1 MAFGAST
8 AGDDSALPRTEEDV
22 PRLGQHK
29 RGRVV
34 QAQGKLS
41 AEDAKAKRGRNCI
54 ILICSTNVIHGTT
67 VQVQQHLPSVNHI
80 ARDFA
85 DRLERVRYIND
96 EVNDLKTEVGNRNK
110 FNVCNYLPC
119 LDKFPLT
126 VDRQMVS
133 GERRDAGVR
142 HSAGLPGRRHGGVGE
157 ADG

>member
-54 ILICSTNVIHGTT
+54 ILICSTNVVHNSRYDCSGPAALALRESHREGLRRPPGAGEIH
-67 VQVQQHLPSVNHI
+67 Q
-80 ARDFA
+80 
-85 DRLERVRYIND
+85 
-96 EVNDLKTEVGNRNK
+96 
-110 FNVCNYLPC
+110 
-119 LDKFPLT
+119 
-126 VDRQMVS
+126 
-133 GERRDAGVR
+133 RRSPR
-142 HSAGLPGRRHGGVGE
+142 PQN
-157 ADG
+157 